1 MSIHTVYVLTHSHG
15 NLTKHS
21 DLKVQ
26 CYNLELIL
34 ISKWGKLTSM
44 NPSEK
49 KPSKHDLIRVI
60 WWAINCENY
69 TSVVCVRKD
78 FHIK

>member
-1 MSIHTVYVLTHSHG
+1 MSIHTVYVLTHSHE

-44 NPSEK
+44 NTLWIP
-49 KPSKHDLIRVI
+49 V
-60 WWAINCENY
+60 
-69 TSVVCVRKD
+69 
-78 FHIK
+78 